1 MKRSLLQFLL
11 QSQCCA
17 AAIEVRCPA
26 SRFRADIAGY
36 AEPSELLPTAI
47 AILPRPLSAPTTVLI
62 ECKQARADLLR
73 DIRSRDALLARRRD
87 LDRRRAE
94 LEDRIIK
101 PSEPHLRRT
110 GEMLFQELEAWDFAL
125 SRVPSY
131 RLLIRDLRRLD
142 LAIYGQTK
150 FWLMR
155 RYAVADH
162 LYVAAAPGLL
172 STDELPIGWGLIE
185 CDPDDPDAV
194 APRIRVPAP
203 PLGSRHQARL
213 LRNIAVAAS
222 FASRHLPR
230 HEPDPAERN
239 RAAPTER
246 PCEQCCESSSAELND
261 DVRAQAPAV
270 SPTA

>member
-36 AEPSELLPTAI
+36 AEPSEHFSPSTP
-47 AILPRPLSAPTTVLI
+47 ILPRPLSAPTTILI
-62 ECKQARADLLR
+62 ECKQSRSDLLR
-73 DIRSRDALLARRRD
+73 DIRSRDALLARRRE

-172 STDELPIGWGLIE
+172 TTDELPLGWGLLE
-185 CDPDDPDAV
+185 CDPDAPDSA
-194 APRIRVPAP
+194 APRIRFPAP
-203 PLGSRHQARL
+203 PLASRHQVRL

-222 FASRHLPR
+222 FASRHLPHHPHDR
-230 HEPDPAERN
+230 DQRN
-239 RAAPTER
+239 RAAPVER
-246 PCEQCCESSSAELND
+246 PCEQSISAEVNVSL
-261 DVRAQAPAV
+261 RAQAPAV